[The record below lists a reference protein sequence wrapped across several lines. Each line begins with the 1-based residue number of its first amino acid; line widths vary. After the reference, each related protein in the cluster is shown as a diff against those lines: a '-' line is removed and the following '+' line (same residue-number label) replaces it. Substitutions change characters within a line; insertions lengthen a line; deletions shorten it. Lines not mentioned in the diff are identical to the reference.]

1 MTDRTKHGAEGPVT
15 SAQLAEIL
23 DKLVAVDLDLEPI
36 RRIRAEGVGVSLAS
50 AHDAIAGA
58 CDILRSAI
66 GDLRDI
72 IHKVDGLTNLWPA
85 VSVHQDRPSAVA
97 QASVSSS
104 QPSPDLRASGVA
116 LVGDILRSSFPDVL
130 LVIVARLTFSPV
142 IDPLE
147 HLLGATA

>member
-1 MTDRTKHGAEGPVT
+1 MTDRTKHGAEGSVT

-36 RRIRAEGVGVSLAS
+36 CRIRAEGVGVSLAS
-50 AHDAIAGA
+50 ARDAIAGA

-72 IHKVDGLTNLWPA
+72 IHKVDGLKYLLPA

-104 QPSPDLRASGVA
+104 QPSPDLRAGGVA
-116 LVGDILRSSFPDVL
+116 LVGDILRSSFPNVL
-130 LVIVARLTFSPV
+130 LVIVARLAFSPV